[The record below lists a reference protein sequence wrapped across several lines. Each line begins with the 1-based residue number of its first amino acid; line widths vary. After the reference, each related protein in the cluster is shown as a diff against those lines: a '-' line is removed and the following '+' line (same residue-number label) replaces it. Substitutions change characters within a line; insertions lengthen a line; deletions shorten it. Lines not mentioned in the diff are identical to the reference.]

1 MTRLGVGRVVVWVE
15 RTVDEPSRSAGWTA
29 AVLVDWDVDRDVAS
43 YLFEQ
48 KAGVIEDVEDDVWR
62 GPCERC
68 LVMTVGVF
76 LIGPRQVDTQSFS
89 SSSGDPKATLPD
101 SRTCPRRLVGFPFS
115 A

>member
-1 MTRLGVGRVVVWVE
+1 MDGGR
-15 RTVDEPSRSAGWTA
+15 SR
-29 AVLVDWDVDRDVAS
+29 DWDVDRDVAS

-48 KAGVIEDVEDDVWR
+48 KAVIEDVEDDVWR

-68 LVMTVGVF
+68 RDMTVGVF

-89 SSSGDPKATLPD
+89 SSSATRRSSSRQPDLSKAFI
-101 SRTCPRRLVGFPFS
+101 GFPFS